1 MAWKVLGVGSPLTDL
16 LLDVDDAFLEARVSG
31 AKGGMEMV
39 DPETIS
45 ALLES
50 SGTAPRK
57 VPGGSAGNTLFA
69 LAKMG
74 VPCAML
80 GKLGAD
86 PAGDFY
92 RAEFRHNG
100 GDDSFFVV
108 TRDAP
113 TGTCLSLVTPD
124 AERTMRSALGA
135 SLQLTCDEVR
145 SKDYSSFDLVFI
157 EGYMLFSSVFDALLD
172 SVRAAGCRI
181 GFDLASFEVAG
192 LFREKLLN
200 TVLPDYVDL
209 LFANEEEA
217 AALLGGDDDPA
228 VMAEKLN
235 SMCETVVVK
244 SGVRGSVIRRG
255 NETVKVPAF
264 VVPDPVDTTAAGDL
278 YAAGFLRGLA
288 AGAPLD
294 RCGRLGARTSAEVVK
309 VFGSVLSEESW
320 EKVFE
325 EMKGL

>member
-1 MAWKVLGVGSPLTDL
+1 MAWTVLGVGSPLMDL
-16 LLDVDDAFLEARVSG
+16 LLDVDDAFLKDHVPG
-31 AKGGMEMV
+31 AKGGMEMAE
-39 DPETIS
+39 PETVS
-45 ALLES
+45 ALLEI
-50 SGTAPRK
+50 SGTTPRK

-80 GKLGAD
+80 GKLGTD
-86 PAGDFY
+86 SAGDFY
-92 RAEFRHNG
+92 RAEFRRNG
-100 GDDSFFVV
+100 GDDSFFVA
-108 TRDAP
+108 TGEAP

-135 SLQLTCDEVR
+135 SLLLTPEEVR
-145 SKDYSSFDLVFI
+145 SRDYASFDLVFI
-157 EGYMLFSSVFDALLD
+157 EGYMLFSSVFDMLLE
-172 SVRAAGCRI
+172 SVKAAGCRI

-192 LFREKLLN
+192 IFREKLLK
-200 TVLPDYVDL
+200 TVLPEYVDL

-217 AALLGGDDDPA
+217 AALLGGGSPA
-228 VMAEKLN
+228 EMAEKLG

-244 SGVRGSVIRRG
+244 SGVRGSVARHG
-255 NETVKVPAF
+255 DETVEIPAF

-320 EKVFE
+320 SKVFE

>member
-1 MAWKVLGVGSPLTDL
+1 MAWKVLGVGSPLMDL
-16 LLDVDDAFLEARVSG
+16 LLDVDDAFLKAHVSG

-39 DPETIS
+39 EPETIS
-45 ALLES
+45 ALLKVS
-50 SGTAPRK
+50 SSAPRK

-69 LAKMG
+69 LARMG

-86 PAGDFY
+86 PSGDFY
-92 RAEFRHNG
+92 RAEFRRNG
-100 GDDSFFVV
+100 GDDSFFAV
-108 TRDAP
+108 TGEAL

-135 SLQLTCDEVR
+135 SLLLTPGEVR
-145 SKDYSSFDLVFI
+145 SRDYSSFDLVFI
-157 EGYMLFSSVFDALLD
+157 EGYMLFSSVFDTLLE
-172 SVRAAGCRI
+172 SVKAAGCRI

-192 LFREKLLN
+192 IFREKLLK

-217 AALLGGDDDPA
+217 AALLGGGDPA
-228 VMAEKLN
+228 DMAEKLN
-235 SMCETVVVK
+235 AMCETVVVK
-244 SGVRGSVIRRG
+244 SGVRGSVARRG
-255 NETVKVPAF
+255 GEMVKIPAF

-320 EKVFE
+320 AKIFE

>member
-1 MAWKVLGVGSPLTDL
+1 MAWKVLGVGSPLMDL
-16 LLDVDDAFLEARVSG
+16 LLDVDDAFLKAHVSG

-39 DPETIS
+39 EPETIS
-45 ALLES
+45 ALLEA

-108 TRDAP
+108 THDAP

-135 SLQLTCDEVR
+135 SLLLTCDEVR

-157 EGYMLFSSVFDALLD
+157 EGYMLFSPVFDTLLE
-172 SVRAAGCRI
+172 SVKAAGCRI

-192 LFREKLLN
+192 IFREKLLK
-200 TVLPDYVDL
+200 TVLPEYVDL

-217 AALLGGDDDPA
+217 AALLGKDDPLR
-228 VMAEKLN
+228 MAEKLN
-235 SMCETVVVK
+235 SMCGTVVVK
-244 SGVRGSVIRRG
+244 SGVRGSVVRRG

-320 EKVFE
+320 AKVFE

>member
-1 MAWKVLGVGSPLTDL
+1 MAWKVLGVGSPLMDL
-16 LLDVDDAFLEARVSG
+16 LLDVDDAFLSAHVSG

-39 DPETIS
+39 EPETIS
-45 ALLES
+45 ALLGK
-50 SGTAPRK
+50 SGSAPRK

-69 LAKMG
+69 LARMG

-86 PAGDFY
+86 AAGDFY
-92 RAEFRHNG
+92 RAEFRRNG
-100 GDDSFFVV
+100 GDDSFFAV
-108 TRDAP
+108 TREAP

-135 SLQLTCDEVR
+135 SLLLTPEEVKSR
-145 SKDYSSFDLVFI
+145 DYSSFDLVFI
-157 EGYMLFSSVFDALLD
+157 EGYMLFSSVFDTLLE
-172 SVRAAGCRI
+172 SVKAAGCRI

-192 LFREKLLN
+192 IFREKLLN

-217 AALLGGDDDPA
+217 AALLGGGNAAD
-228 VMAEKLN
+228 MAEKLG

-244 SGVRGSVIRRG
+244 SGVRGSIARRG
-255 NETVKVPAF
+255 DETVKIPAF

-288 AGAPLD
+288 VGAPLD

-309 VFGSVLSEESW
+309 VFGSVPSEESW
-320 EKVFE
+320 SKIFE

>member
-1 MAWKVLGVGSPLTDL
+1 MAWKVLGVGSPLMDL
-16 LLDVDDAFLEARVSG
+16 LLDVDDAFLKDHVSG

-39 DPETIS
+39 EPETVS
-45 ALLES
+45 ALLKS

-74 VPCAML
+74 ISCAML

-86 PAGDFY
+86 PDGDFY

-108 TRDAP
+108 TREAP

-135 SLQLTCDEVR
+135 SLLLTPDEVK

-157 EGYMLFSSVFDALLD
+157 EGYMLFSPVFDTLLE
-172 SVRAAGCRI
+172 SVKAAGCRI

-192 LFREKLLN
+192 IFREKLLK
-200 TVLPDYVDL
+200 TVLPDCVDL

-217 AALLGGDDDPA
+217 AALLGKDDPLR
-228 VMAEKLN
+228 MAEKLS

-244 SGVRGSVIRRG
+244 SGIRGSVVRRG

-288 AGAPLD
+288 VGAPLD

-320 EKVFE
+320 KKVFE

>member
-1 MAWKVLGVGSPLTDL
+1 MAWKVLGVGSPLMDL
-16 LLDVDDAFLEARVSG
+16 LLDVDDAFLRDHVPG

-39 DPETIS
+39 EPETIP
-45 ALLES
+45 ALLEV

-86 PAGDFY
+86 PDGDFY
-92 RAEFRHNG
+92 RAEFRRNG
-100 GDDSFFVV
+100 GDDSFFAV

-135 SLQLTCDEVR
+135 SLLLTPDEVKSR
-145 SKDYSSFDLVFI
+145 DYSSFDLVFI
-157 EGYMLFSSVFDALLD
+157 EGYMLFSSVFDVLLE
-172 SVRAAGCRI
+172 SARAAGCRI

-192 LFREKLLN
+192 IFREKLLK
-200 TVLPDYVDL
+200 TVLPGYVDL
-209 LFANEEEA
+209 LFANEEEG
-217 AALLGGDDDPA
+217 AALLGKDDPA
-228 VMAEKLN
+228 LMAEKLGA
-235 SMCETVVVK
+235 MCETVVLK
-244 SGVRGSVIRRG
+244 SGIRGSIIKRG
-255 NETVKVPAF
+255 AETVKVPAF
-264 VVPDPVDTTAAGDL
+264 VVHDPVDTTAAGDL

-288 AGAPLD
+288 VGAPLD

-320 EKVFE
+320 SKVFE

>member
-16 LLDVDDAFLEARVSG
+16 LLDVDDAFLKDRVSG

-39 DPETIS
+39 EPETIP
-45 ALLES
+45 ALLEV

-86 PAGDFY
+86 PDGDFY
-92 RAEFRHNG
+92 RAEFRRNG

-135 SLQLTCDEVR
+135 SLLLTPDEVKSR
-145 SKDYSSFDLVFI
+145 DYSSFDLVFI
-157 EGYMLFSSVFDALLD
+157 EGYMLLSSVFDVLLE
-172 SVRAAGCRI
+172 SARAAGCRI

-192 LFREKLLN
+192 IFREKLLKA
-200 TVLPDYVDL
+200 VLPGYVDL
-209 LFANEEEA
+209 LFANEEEG
-217 AALLGGDDDPA
+217 AALLGKDDPA
-228 VMAEKLN
+228 LMAEKLGA
-235 SMCETVVVK
+235 MCETVVLK
-244 SGVRGSVIRRG
+244 SGIRGSIIKRG
-255 NETVKVPAF
+255 AETVKVPAF
-264 VVPDPVDTTAAGDL
+264 VVHDPVDTTAAGDL
-278 YAAGFLRGLA
+278 SL
-288 AGAPLD
+288 
-294 RCGRLGARTSAEVVK
+294 CIIARACMR
-309 VFGSVLSEESW
+309 W
-320 EKVFE
+320 
-325 EMKGL
+325 

>member
-1 MAWKVLGVGSPLTDL
+1 MAWKVLGVGSPLMDL
-16 LLDVDDAFLEARVSG
+16 LLDVDDAFLRDHVAG

-39 DPETIS
+39 EPETVS
-45 ALLES
+45 ALLEES
-50 SGTAPRK
+50 NTPPRK

-74 VPCAML
+74 IPCAML

-86 PAGDFY
+86 PDGDFY
-92 RAEFRHNG
+92 RAEFRRNG

-108 TRDAP
+108 TREAP

-135 SLQLTCDEVR
+135 SLLLTCDEVR

-157 EGYMLFSSVFDALLD
+157 EGYMLFSSVFDILLE
-172 SVRAAGCRI
+172 SVKAAGCRI

-192 LFREKLLN
+192 IFREKLLK

-217 AALLGGDDDPA
+217 AALLGKDAPLS
-228 VMAEKLN
+228 MAEKLN

-244 SGVRGSVIRRG
+244 SGVRGSIVRRG
-255 NETVKVPAF
+255 GETVKVPAF

-288 AGAPLD
+288 VGAPLD

-320 EKVFE
+320 AKIFE